1 LSATEN
7 DAKHL
12 VAVVGAGPAGLY
24 ASRQLAEDGAHVCIF
39 NRDIKPGG
47 LAEYGIFH
55 NKLKMKGGLRKQFN
69 SILDNPHV
77 EYFGNVVVGESGDL
91 SLQGLLDLGFQAVLV
106 TVGAQGTKWLGLPGE
121 ELEGVYHAK
130 DLVYHYNHLPPFSE
144 RDYRIGDKVI
154 LVGVGNVMCDIAHW
168 TVRDLHTKEVC
179 AIARR
184 GPAEAKFTN
193 KEYQIFAKNLDL
205 QDFEEEWARCVPKM
219 AAVGQDI
226 DAAKAVFLD
235 GVEKGLE
242 PVSDTRFYFRFFT
255 SPKRIVGDDR
265 KCTGIEVE
273 ETYLEDVDGYLKAR
287 STGNVTVMDCD
298 TVVFCIGDKVDEEF
312 GLPMEWNEF
321 AKNPAP
327 RYPVEDLSYEA
338 ADPEGERD
346 LSKIFLAGWARKA
359 SEGLVGAARKDG
371 TNGAKAIAQYLEAVG
386 PAASIDTQPLKDRLA
401 ALDKPVI
408 VKEHLPKL
416 LEAEAEIAAE
426 RGVDEFKYDSNAD
439 MLAAIERYR
448 ITTGR

>member
-1 LSATEN
+1 
-7 DAKHL
+7 
-12 VAVVGAGPAGLY
+12 
-24 ASRQLAEDGAHVCIF
+24 
-39 NRDIKPGG
+39 
-47 LAEYGIFH
+47 
-55 NKLKMKGGLRKQFN
+55 
-69 SILDNPHV
+69 
-77 EYFGNVVVGESGDL
+77 
-91 SLQGLLDLGFQAVLV
+91 
-106 TVGAQGTKWLGLPGE
+106 
-121 ELEGVYHAK
+121 
-130 DLVYHYNHLPPFSE
+130 
-144 RDYRIGDKVI
+144 
-154 LVGVGNVMCDIAHW
+154 
-168 TVRDLHTKEVC
+168 
-179 AIARR
+179 
-184 GPAEAKFTN
+184 
-193 KEYQIFAKNLDL
+193 
-205 QDFEEEWARCVPKM
+205 M

-255 SPKRIVGDDR
+255 SPNRIVGDNG

-321 AKNPAP
+321 AKNPEP
-327 RYPVEDLSYEA
+327 RYPVEELSYEA
-338 ADPEGERD
+338 FDPEGERD

-371 TNGAKAIAQYLEAVG
+371 TNGAKAIAQYLQDIGSAE
-386 PAASIDTQPLKDRLA
+386 SIDTQPLKDRLV
-401 ALDKPVI
+401 ALDKPVV
-408 VKEHLPKL
+408 VKEHLPRV

-439 MLAAIERYR
+439 MLAAIER
-448 ITTGR
+448 